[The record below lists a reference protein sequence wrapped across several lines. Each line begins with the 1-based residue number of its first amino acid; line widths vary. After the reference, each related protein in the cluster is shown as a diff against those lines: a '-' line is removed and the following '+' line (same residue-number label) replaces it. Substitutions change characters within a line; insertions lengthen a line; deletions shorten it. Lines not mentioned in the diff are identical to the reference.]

1 MAMQLSVWRLEQLCS
16 CCSCCSAMQKSQCE
30 AAWTSCCA
38 IALLAA
44 RYSTSSRCHLC
55 RQPPVRTAALGL
67 VRACHC
73 HDRLSLFTRQD
84 GLPVLWKSR
93 ARLSARRPPCRGLC
107 EPVTERDLSCIS
119 QRSVALQH
127 CTSAAITCGAS
138 LGSRARAIRDIR
150 SCVSG
155 AVVRRLVDACGA
167 WMSHA
172 DVVSEVLTCRAL
184 PSGAVAPQDFGR
196 SPYVAR
202 FINPCRVFARC

>member
-1 MAMQLSVWRLEQLCS
+1 MPCDSTTCSSIFDVVTLSSV
-16 CCSCCSAMQKSQCE
+16 
-30 AAWTSCCA
+30 
-38 IALLAA
+38 
-44 RYSTSSRCHLC
+44 STATGAHCG
-55 RQPPVRTAALGL
+55 TFGL